1 MAMRRCG
8 LEAPR
13 ILFRADRRN
22 MKERQ
27 LRKSASRPTIAA
39 LIAAVGALAMAPAQ
53 ACWDAAAARYGV
65 SSELLYAIARTESAL
80 DPNAIGH
87 NRNGTRDIGLMQIN
101 SAWLPTLA
109 VYGIG
114 ERELF
119 EPCTSIHIGAWVL
132 AGNIQR
138 LGYTWNA
145 IGAYNAVDPELRRAY
160 AARVHRQLQRAGTAQ
175 ARTPPREPNGTL
187 PHDDRRVPAL
197 AAQH

>member
-1 MAMRRCG
+1 MRKLR
-8 LEAPR
+8 L
-13 ILFRADRRN
+13 RN
-22 MKERQ
+22 
-27 LRKSASRPTIAA
+27 SASRPTIAA
-39 LIAAVGALAMAPAQ
+39 LIAAIGALATAPAQ

-109 VYGIG
+109 AYGIG

-119 EPCTSIHIGAWVL
+119 EPCTSIHIGAWIL

-138 LGYTWNA
+138 LGYTWDA
-145 IGAYNAVDPELRRAY
+145 VGAYNAVAPDRRRAY
-160 AARVHRQLQRAGTAQ
+160 ASRVHRQIQRVRTVQ
-175 ARTPPREPNGTL
+175 ARMPFRDPNGTL
-187 PHDDRRVPAL
+187 PRDERWVPAL
-197 AAQH
+197 AAPR